1 MNTRWKGISCSHL
14 YVRQAGCYLK
24 DWMNTSGLWLAE
36 HCATFSST
44 AACAVVLTFENSG
57 SSIKTQEWKCF
68 LWLRCVNSNA
78 NCSVPGFISINNW
91 HVWTTIFKWIRVS
104 IVDRLALPLPE
115 HAHIVLVLSF
125 VPHFSRYWTFF
136 VALFISC
143 VHDFYACFSQSWML
157 LICVDSQIIFWQL
170 SLKAQVSRTSA
181 PCPRTVK
188 MTWLVTEES

>member
-14 YVRQAGCYLK
+14 YVRQTGCYLK

-36 HCATFSST
+36 HCATFSCT

-57 SSIKTQEWKCF
+57 SSIKTQEWKCV
-68 LWLRCVNSNA
+68 LWLRCVNSNT

-91 HVWTTIFKWIRVS
+91 HVWTAIFKVNACVHSWQVGAAFAGACA
-104 IVDRLALPLPE
+104 D
-115 HAHIVLVLSF
+115 SF
-125 VPHFSRYWTFF
+125 GSFFRATFQKILNFF
-136 VALFISC
+136 VSLFIAC
-143 VHDFYACFSQSWML
+143 VRDFYACFSQSWML
-157 LICVDSQIIFWQL
+157 LICVDPQIMFWQL

-181 PCPRTVK
+181 PYPRTVK